1 MKYEIKNK
9 KSSYK
14 YVKELEQTYF
24 IKPKIKAKPFLK
36 WAGGKGQLLNQFEK
50 YLRNDFNNYI
60 EPFLGGGAVFF
71 HLYNK
76 GILDGKKVIL
86 IDSNKDLINC
96 YHVIKSNVEE
106 LIKCLSNG
114 KYRNDEKIFYQ
125 IRQEEPKNPVEKA
138 ARLIYL
144 NKTCFNGLYRVNSS
158 GKFNV
163 PYGFYKNPL
172 ICNDLNLRVVSKA
185 LSRVKLIANDFS
197 VCLNYAQKN
206 DFIYLD
212 PPYQPISK
220 TSSFTSYTNNSF
232 SSKDQ
237 ERLSD
242 VIKELNNKGCR
253 VMLSNSEN
261 GFIKELYK
269 IFNMEIVK
277 ARRAINCNGF
287 ARGKINELVIYNY

>member
-1 MKYEIKNK
+1 MKRKIRNNQFIRENK
-9 KSSYK
+9 HTYS
-14 YVKELEQTYF
+14 LESEH
-24 IKPKIKAKPFLK
+24 IHKAEPFLK

-50 YLRNDFNNYI
+50 YLKNDFNKYI
-60 EPFLGGGAVFF
+60 EPFIGGGAVFF

-76 GILDGKKVIL
+76 GILVNKKVIL

-96 YHVIKSNVEE
+96 YQVIQNNVEK
-106 LIKCLSNG
+106 LIKCLSNS
-114 KYRNDEKIFYQ
+114 KYKNDEKTFYK
-125 IRQEEPKNPVEKA
+125 IRQEEPVNSVERA

-144 NKTCFNGLYRVNSS
+144 NKTCYNGLYRVNLS

-172 ICNDLNLRVVSKA
+172 ICNTTNLIAVSKA
-185 LSRVKLIANDFS
+185 LSNVNLIDTDFS
-197 VCLNYAQKN
+197 KCLDYAEKN

-220 TSSFTSYTNNSF
+220 TSNFTSYTNNSF
-232 SSKDQ
+232 TSKDQ

-242 VIKELNNKGCR
+242 IIKELNKKGCR
-253 VMLSNSEN
+253 VMLSNSDN
-261 GFIKELYK
+261 GFIKKLYDK
-269 IFNMEIVK
+269 FNVEIVK